1 MPSPTALVALLVC
14 AAQQSD
20 PAAQAAQPP
29 PLPAPEILDH
39 AALTA
44 RMRTIASE
52 HADLATAI
60 AVGHSRQ
67 GREILALRIA
77 SGELTAGRPA
87 ILVVANLEG
96 PQVFSS
102 GVALWEVERLLERA
116 KTDEAVKGLLAST
129 TLYFV
134 PRAHPD
140 AAEARFHAPKS
151 EVEATGQGADD
162 DRDGAIGED
171 PPSDV
176 DGDGEITWMRVPDPD
191 GEWVADPKDARATIQ
206 AERKKGERGTWK
218 LVREGRDLDKDEQA
232 SEDAPADAVVNEN
245 FPSGW
250 KEHDP
255 RAGLFPL
262 DEPEARALADFVIAH
277 KDIGLA
283 LAYGALDNLVDAPK
297 SVAGGG
303 GGEGRRGP
311 RGVPEAGWIEDD
323 ASLLAELGR
332 RRSETNGRKAK
343 GKPANP
349 GSFTTWAYD
358 HRGLVSLAAALWD
371 IPAEKPPEGGASSAG
386 GEGKSDSSAHARE
399 GEAKPKEGA
408 EPAKEPSEAPKE
420 AAPAAQ
426 GGPRGNRGRR
436 GEGGGGEDKDKP
448 SEEANRLAW
457 CDAQG
462 ETARFKPWTSFQ
474 HPELGT
480 VEIGGWRPYARSEPP
495 AAEAPKIAQGE
506 LDFLVSLGSVLP
518 RLKFVDA
525 KAKALADGLIE
536 VTAALENDAL
546 LPLRS
551 AAAERADT
559 VRPAKVTLV
568 LPEGATI
575 VAGSRDT
582 LVTTL
587 KGAGG
592 RRELR
597 WLVAGARVGSV
608 GLALDTDGAGT
619 AQVTLEVAR

>member
-1 MPSPTALVALLVC
+1 MPSPTAVAALLLC
-14 AAQQSD
+14 AAQQQPSE
-20 PAAQAAQPP
+20 PAAQAAEPA
-29 PLPAPEILDH
+29 PLPAPELLDH

-44 RMRTIASE
+44 RMRAIAGE
-52 HADLATAI
+52 HSDLATAI

-77 SGELTAGRPA
+77 SGELTPGRPA

-102 GVALWEVERLLERA
+102 ALALWEIERLLERA
-116 KTDEAVKGLLAST
+116 KTDDAVRGLLEST

-140 AAEARFHAPKS
+140 AAEARFKAPKS
-151 EVEATGQGADD
+151 EVEATGQGADE
-162 DRDGAIGED
+162 DRDGQVGED

-206 AERKKGERGTWK
+206 ADKKKGERGHWK
-218 LVREGRDLDKDEQA
+218 LVREGRDLDKDEVA

-277 KDIGLA
+277 HDIGLT

-343 GKPANP
+343 GKTAGP
-349 GSFTTWAYD
+349 GSFTAWAYD

-371 IPAEKPPEGGASSAG
+371 IPAEKVEKKPA
-386 GEGKSDSSAHARE
+386 E
-399 GEAKPKEGA
+399 GEAKPKEGEEKPKA
-408 EPAKEPSEAPKE
+408 EAEAPKE
-420 AAPAAQ
+420 GAEAAKEAAPEPQARA
-426 GGPRGNRGRR
+426 GRGRR
-436 GEGGGGEDKDKP
+436 GGGGGGTEGEASEAGKS
-448 SEEANRLAW
+448 SEEGNRLAW

-462 ETARFKPWTSFQ
+462 DTTRFKAWASFE

-480 VEIGGWRPYARSEPP
+480 VEIGGWRPFARIEPP
-495 AAEAPKIAQGE
+495 AADAPKIAQGE

-518 RLKFVDA
+518 RLKIVEA

-568 LPEGATI
+568 LPEGATL

-582 LVTTL
+582 LVGTL

-597 WLVAGARVGSV
+597 WLVAGERLGSV
-608 GLALDTDGAGT
+608 GLALETEGAGT
-619 AQVTLEVAR
+619 AQLTVEVAR